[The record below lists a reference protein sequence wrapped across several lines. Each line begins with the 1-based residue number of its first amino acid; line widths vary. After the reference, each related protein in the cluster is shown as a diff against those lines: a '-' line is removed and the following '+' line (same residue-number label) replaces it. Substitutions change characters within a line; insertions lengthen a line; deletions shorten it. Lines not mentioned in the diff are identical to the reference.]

1 MNKHLKHLS
10 FALMISCASL
20 VTVSSVHADDDD
32 PIAKAIKARQSGFQL
47 YSFYAGQ
54 LFAMAKGEQ
63 EYNADLASAMANN
76 LVAVTNL
83 SNGIMWLPE
92 SDNVARKG
100 DTRAKPEIW
109 AEGSNVGE
117 KSQALKD
124 AALAVSIVAG
134 DGLDALRGEIGTV
147 GDACKGCH
155 DDFRAEDF

>member
-1 MNKHLKHLS
+1 MKKHLKKISLGII
-10 FALMISCASL
+10 LSCASL
-20 VTVSSVHADDDD
+20 TAVSTLHAADDD

-83 SNGIMWLPE
+83 SNGIMWLPG
-92 SDNVARKG
+92 SDNEARKG
-100 DTRAKPEIW
+100 DTRALPEIW

-124 AALAVSIVAG
+124 AALAVSMVAG
-134 DGLDALRGEIGTV
+134 DGLDALRGEIGNV

>member
-1 MNKHLKHLS
+1 
-10 FALMISCASL
+10 
-20 VTVSSVHADDDD
+20 
-32 PIAKAIKARQSGFQL
+32 
-47 YSFYAGQ
+47 
-54 LFAMAKGEQ
+54 MAKGEQ

-83 SNGIMWLPE
+83 SNGIMWLPG
-92 SDNVARKG
+92 SDNEARKG
-100 DTRAKPEIW
+100 DTRALPEIW

-124 AALAVSIVAG
+124 AALAVSMVAG
-134 DGLDALRGEIGTV
+134 DGLDALRGEIGNV